1 MVALRGWV
9 QTLSSLLMP
18 RLASE
23 RPPMGQKIQSY
34 LPIGTLRR
42 KSLKENHR
50 WIMTTD
56 TIGRGDQPMLPRGIR
71 GDSRRHQRGI
81 TRAWVRAKEGLGLAR
96 GSRARLWVGPF
107 PWARAEH
114 LRRSELGWG
123 TSGDRCFPA
132 QPSLRG
138 HDRPEAGSPESAM
151 EVGGDTRKVQ
161 ASFYWQA
168 AIFCPQVNLGY
179 TKSSPF
185 HNRICDWKICLQYM
199 KIHEDYRAL
208 HLKIV
213 RASWWRW
220 KRRVKKLA

>member
-9 QTLSSLLMP
+9 QMLSSLLMP

-42 KSLKENHR
+42 KSLKENHT

-81 TRAWVRAKEGLGLAR
+81 TRAWVRAKEGLGAAR

-114 LRRSELGWG
+114 LRRSESGWG
-123 TSGDRCFPA
+123 TSGDHCFPT

-138 HDRPEAGSPESAM
+138 RFPGVSHGGGRGHMKRPSTLLLTSCNILSSGEPRI
-151 EVGGDTRKVQ
+151 RKVIT
-161 ASFYWQA
+161 F
-168 AIFCPQVNLGY
+168 PQSNLWL
-179 TKSSPF
+179 KNMPA
-185 HNRICDWKICLQYM
+185 
-199 KIHEDYRAL
+199 IHENTWRLRGFAFAYCPCLLMKVKEESEKAGL
-208 HLKIV
+208 NLKV
-213 RASWWRW
+213 Q
-220 KRRVKKLA
+220 